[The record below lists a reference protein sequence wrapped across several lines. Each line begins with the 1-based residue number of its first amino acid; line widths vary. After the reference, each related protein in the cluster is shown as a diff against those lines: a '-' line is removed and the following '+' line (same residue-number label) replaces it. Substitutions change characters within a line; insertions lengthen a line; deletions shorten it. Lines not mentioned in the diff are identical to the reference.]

1 MDAKVG
7 TFEIPTSEQLA
18 EVILIPET
26 LAIAI
31 VVTARNVSLYLVQF
45 TIGWHLPRNATAS
58 AAAAATTNTTTTTT
72 TNNNNNNNKT
82 TIYKEP

>member
-1 MDAKVG
+1 MLVAMDAKVG

-45 TIGWHLPRNATAS
+45 TIG
-58 AAAAATTNTTTTTT
+58 
-72 TNNNNNNNKT
+72 
-82 TIYKEP
+82 